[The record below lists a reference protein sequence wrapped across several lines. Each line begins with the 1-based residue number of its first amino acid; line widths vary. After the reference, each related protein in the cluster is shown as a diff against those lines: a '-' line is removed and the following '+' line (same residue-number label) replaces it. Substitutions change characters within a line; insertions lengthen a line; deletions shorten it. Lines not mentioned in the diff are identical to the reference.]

1 MNTASAVGR
10 MSPLTK
16 RLTLVVSVSLVLAVV
31 LFATL
36 RSTTEPPAS
45 VGRVTIA
52 VPMQISSAVMLVAND
67 QRLLQ
72 QAGVE
77 VISQPFALGK
87 DALKSVTDGHADL
100 ALVADTPLMFA
111 LQNGADISV
120 LAGVSQGRR
129 LLAVVARKDRGIRR
143 LEDLRGKS
151 VGLSLGTNLPY
162 FLDAMLQVR
171 GIPSETVRLVDLTT
185 SEVVDALVAGNIDAA
200 TLYQPFL
207 ATVLEKMGDQ
217 LEVFYGEDIYSF
229 RNFLVGKTSYID
241 SHPREVQRILKG
253 LIAASRAIEADL
265 VSARKVVASA
275 IDIRA
280 EVLAPVF
287 NAEDYAVTLDQAML
301 LTLDDQTRWAM
312 KRGLIKPGPVP
323 NYLNAV
329 KHQHLEALLP
339 SAVTIVR

>member
-1 MNTASAVGR
+1 MSTASGDGR
-10 MSPLTK
+10 MSPLTR
-16 RLTLVVSVSLVLAVV
+16 RLALVISISLAVAV
-31 LFATL
+31 ALFATL
-36 RSTTEPPAS
+36 RSPTEPLAS
-45 VGRVTIA
+45 VGKVTIA

-67 QRLLQ
+67 QRLFQ

-77 VISQPFALGK
+77 VISQPFSLGK

-171 GIPSETVRLVDLTT
+171 GIPIETVRLVDLTT
-185 SEVVDALVAGNIDAA
+185 AEVVDALVAGKIDAA

-207 ATVLEKMGDQ
+207 ATVVEQMGDQ

-229 RNFLVGKTSYID
+229 RNFLVAKTSYID

-253 LIAASRAIEADL
+253 LISASRAIETDL

-275 IDIRA
+275 LDIKA
-280 EVLAPVF
+280 DTLVTLFE
-287 NAEDYAVTLDQAML
+287 AEDYMVSIDQAML

-312 KRGLIKPGPVP
+312 KRGLIQPGPVP
-323 NYLNAV
+323 NYLNAI
-329 KHQHLEALLP
+329 KYQHLEALLP